1 MEADADRL
9 KKIEEIKK
17 ERLDVIK
24 KNAVKK

>member
-17 ERLDVIK
+17 ERLDHIK